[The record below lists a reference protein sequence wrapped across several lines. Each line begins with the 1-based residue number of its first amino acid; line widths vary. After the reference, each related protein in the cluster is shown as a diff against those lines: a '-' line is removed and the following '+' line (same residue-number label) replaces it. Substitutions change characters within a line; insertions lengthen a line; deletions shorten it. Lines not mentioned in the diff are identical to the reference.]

1 MKKSIIY
8 IAVAVLTLTQGVA
21 SESVMTQDAAGKTQN
36 QIDTLKSAK
45 IADSFADNNLLNPE
59 TVFIRKD
66 SRTIN
71 QVIAEDIAIT
81 ETTIADAPADFQYP
95 VMTNVEVSANN
106 QIIDAELPAFQALDF
121 SIIDQPFKVQPI
133 VIKKPRTFTA
143 SL

>member
-21 SESVMTQDAAGKTQN
+21 SESVMTQDVAGTTQN

-121 SIIDQPFKVQPI
+121 SIIDQPLKVQPI

>member
-21 SESVMTQDAAGKTQN
+21 SESVMTQDAAGTTQN

-121 SIIDQPFKVQPI
+121 SIIDQPLKVQPI